1 MHRAPPVT
9 VLIADDSGLFAAA
22 LEAVLS
28 AEDGIEVVGGAAD
41 GADALLLARELRPDV
56 VLMDISMP
64 VLDGFDATAQITSE
78 LEGVSVL
85 MLTGS
90 DAKADVRR
98 AGEVGASAYVVKD
111 QIAESLVA
119 TIRKVAASC

>member
-1 MHRAPPVT
+1 MHRTPVT
-9 VLIADDSGLFAAA
+9 VLIADDSGLFA
-22 LEAVLS
+22 
-28 AEDGIEVVGGAAD
+28 
-41 GADALLLARELRPDV
+41 
-56 VLMDISMP
+56 
-64 VLDGFDATAQITSE
+64 
-78 LEGVSVL
+78 VSVL

-111 QIAESLVA
+111 QIAEALVA